1 MKSCL
6 SHNILYEIS
15 TCSTRCLI
23 QFAKFNKSQ
32 YSLYFTILKVNNF
45 LLVTYISRVG
55 EFSRLNIHF
64 LAAPDINAII
74 PINHFTLTDIFYLKY
89 FIIVDATK
97 MGMIWKD
104 QEEATTS
111 STQISGAG
119 DISIGSMYLIIF
131 LFGSAGNILGFIWLW
146 KVSPTKHNELYF
158 RNIYRMMN
166 ILDCFICLSLVPEI
180 ETFLRGRTSV
190 LFEQSAFCM
199 FWALKWELLPS
210 ASVFIV
216 AVLSVSRMV
225 SVACPLY
232 QLNFKALKILTVFYF
247 LTIFAAM
254 LVPMLMG
261 LSDTGFEKTDGV
273 CSLEPI
279 KSSFVRGNTLIFIT
293 ELGLPIVPIIVSA
306 VITTV
311 YLAKARARSAK
322 VRSSVKLHNKAT
334 KTVVLVTAT
343 YMVCNVP
350 CFINFVY
357 FLYGLGRGEILP
369 FRDRYTTTFLRWY
382 VWNLTYVFSVALNA
396 SLNPVVYLVRMKQF
410 RTFVV
415 SLCGTFI
422 RS

>member
-1 MKSCL
+1 MK
-6 SHNILYEIS
+6 I
-15 TCSTRCLI
+15 
-23 QFAKFNKSQ
+23 
-32 YSLYFTILKVNNF
+32 
-45 LLVTYISRVG
+45 
-55 EFSRLNIHF
+55 
-64 LAAPDINAII
+64 
-74 PINHFTLTDIFYLKY
+74 
-89 FIIVDATK
+89 
-97 MGMIWKD
+97 GMIWND
-104 QEEATTS
+104 QEEATS
-111 STQISGAG
+111 STQISRAG
-119 DISIGSMYLIIF
+119 DISIGSMYLII
-131 LFGSAGNILGFIWLW
+131 LLLGSAGNILGFIWLW
-146 KVSPTKHNELYF
+146 RVSPKKHNELFF

-180 ETFLRGRTSV
+180 EAFWRGRASV
-190 LFEQSAFCM
+190 LFDQPAFCM

-216 AVLSVSRMV
+216 AVLSISRMI

-232 QLNFKALKILTVFYF
+232 QLNFKVLKILAVFYF
-247 LTIFAAM
+247 LAIFAAM

-261 LSDTGFEKTDGV
+261 LSDTSFEKTDGA

-279 KSSFVRGNTLIFIT
+279 KTSFMRGNTLIFII

-334 KTVVLVTAT
+334 KTVVLVTVT

-357 FLYGLGRGEILP
+357 FLYGLGQGEILP
-369 FRDRYTTTFLRWY
+369 FRDRYKTTFLRWY

-396 SLNPVVYLVRMKQF
+396 SLNPVVYLVRIKQF
-410 RTFVV
+410 RIFIA
-415 SLCGTFI
+415 SLCGRAASFI
-422 RS
+422 RC